1 MTRQEAKAITF
12 ALRYSG
18 SMQDEAVN
26 FERNRESQQTEG
38 YIPKGRKRNK
48 TQRGGGV
55 KGSFRNA
62 KGNSVIKR
70 EKYFVGA

>member
-1 MTRQEAKAITF
+1 MTRQEAKVIAF

-18 SMQDEAVN
+18 SVEDTIN
-26 FERNRESQQTEG
+26 FERNRERQQTEG
-38 YIPKGRKRNK
+38 YIPKGRKLNK
-48 TQRGGGV
+48 TKRGGGV

-62 KGNSVIKR
+62 KGDSVVNQ